1 MIEIQSAAML
11 NELPSHLK
19 ISIQQLVYD
28 ANARCQY
35 ELLSGGL
42 AWSDEFTMT
51 LLNELSRLGKGP
63 IAFLFR
69 YLWAYRTSL
78 IEGQERQEFR
88 HIWTEMQATFPDWP
102 GFRPER
108 SSPDLKERLIKEQK
122 QMEKRI
128 RRIERL
134 CWGDQK

>member
-1 MIEIQSAAML
+1 ML
-11 NELPSHLK
+11 DQLPPK
-19 ISIQQLVYD
+19 IMTSIQQLTPD
-28 ANARCQY
+28 PNARCQY

-42 AWSDEFTMT
+42 VWSDEFTMT
-51 LLNELSRLGKGP
+51 LLNELSRLGEEP
-63 IAFLFR
+63 IASLFR

-78 IEGQERQEFR
+78 IEGQERQEFQ
-88 HIWTEMQATFPDWP
+88 HIWAEMQATFPDWP
-102 GFRPER
+102 GFRLER

-128 RRIERL
+128 RRMERL